1 MGSALAVSRAD
12 RTRLPNC
19 SMRFSL
25 SGGTGREREIKRKRE
40 EVKQEKGGGMYM
52 YFCESEQKFARLVQ
66 SC

>member
-25 SGGTGREREIKRKRE
+25 SGRTGRERERKRKRE
-40 EVKQEKGGGMYM
+40 EVKQEKGGGMYV
-52 YFCESEQKFARLVQ
+52 YFCESRA
-66 SC
+66 